1 MTLSDLLKH
10 DAPDRAAISEH
21 LNGLSGSD
29 QVREVR
35 ALSVKLVHRCWTV
48 FEPGETIDLNHLVP
62 ADCDEGVAIHHMG
75 VNTLPAFRHFEKR
88 FARATGNPAEI
99 WGYNHQTFAWL
110 TGPGSFVVHEKGS
123 DNEPALFIDYRS
135 IPKGSID
142 GWPAPKSND
151 KGIAKLVYGG
161 MQDYMR
167 KVSDRVSV
175 GRAFTN
181 GKDRGESFMLVR
193 AD

>member
-1 MTLSDLLKH
+1 MTLSDLLKT
-10 DAPDRAAISEH
+10 DTPDRAAIADF
-21 LNGLSGSD
+21 LNGLPALD

-35 ALSVKLVHRCWTV
+35 SLSVKMVHRCWAV
-48 FEPGETIDLNHLVP
+48 FEPGETIGLDHLVP
-62 ADCDEGVAIHHMG
+62 TEHPADKAVHHMG

-88 FARATGNPAEI
+88 FTRAPGNPDEI

-110 TGPGSFVVHEKGS
+110 TGPGSFVVHEKVF
-123 DNEPALFIDYRS
+123 DNEDALFIDYRS
-135 IPKGSID
+135 IPEGTVA

-175 GRAFTN
+175 GRAFTH